1 MYSTWRYSE
10 QYLEGEGTTETPGRL
25 AAVGTWMAA
34 FRLLEVSPKNTARL
48 WNKKHSTLLAQS
60 LVLLEGVL
68 AVVVPATLAAPVDR
82 GSGVKAY
89 AMARQGWSP
98 LPALKRVPP
107 VDFHLL
113 EADVPAPAPAKPWLQ
128 LNQPPT
134 RPKQQ
139 GRAGAALH
147 GVVNVAQGGAELLVA
162 LGTLKNGTFGSSR
175 RWWRRWWWHE
185 RS

>member
-1 MYSTWRYSE
+1 MLLCEPQTPGLPTPQLVTVLAR
-10 QYLEGEGTTETPGRL
+10 QVPLEGEGTTETPGRL

-34 FRLLEVSPKNTARL
+34 FCLLEVS
-48 WNKKHSTLLAQS
+48 LAQS

-68 AVVVPATLAAPVDR
+68 AVVVPATLAA
-82 GSGVKAY
+82 
-89 AMARQGWSP
+89 P

-162 LGTLKNGTFGSSR
+162 LGTLKNRTFGSSR